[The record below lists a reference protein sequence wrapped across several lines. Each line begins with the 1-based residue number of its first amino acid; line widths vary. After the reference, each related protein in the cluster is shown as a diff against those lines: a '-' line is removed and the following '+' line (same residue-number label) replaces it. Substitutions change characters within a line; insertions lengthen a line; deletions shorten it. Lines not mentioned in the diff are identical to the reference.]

1 MAARRACSGQQPFP
15 YISLA
20 DSGTLSHQ
28 RSPYSFGVDL
38 STIANSTVILT
49 TSVRGLISFVA
60 MSLPKKMPELWEKSA
75 FHISEGKLKAVC
87 TVSIFLT
94 AISVLMLFMTS
105 SMAQICGNCCIFAA
119 AVILMILFGKNVKV
133 TANFAEK

>member
-1 MAARRACSGQQPFP
+1 
-15 YISLA
+15 
-20 DSGTLSHQ
+20 
-28 RSPYSFGVDL
+28 
-38 STIANSTVILT
+38 
-49 TSVRGLISFVA
+49 
-60 MSLPKKMPELWEKSA
+60 MPELWEKSA